1 MLIHIT
7 FIFIYRYI
15 FLYLYL
21 KKKNVNEDKA
31 ISYSRHQFDDFQ
43 MACYENRDFSQ

>member
-7 FIFIYRYI
+7 CIYISIYFFILIS
-15 FLYLYL
+15 